1 MVVSS
6 RWVPRALAL
15 AVAAAFVAPSNGQ
28 VRYGAG
34 QNVAPVYEGWER
46 NADGSINMVFG
57 YMNRNY
63 EEEVEVPVGSNNM
76 LDPGRAD
83 QGQPTHFYTRRQEFV
98 FKVRVPSDWGTKELV
113 WTLTSAGKTEKAYGV
128 LTPIWEIGS
137 SVYQQNRGGPGP
149 GEPENQAPTVEMVG
163 SAQRTA
169 AVGEPLTL
177 SVQVTDD
184 GLPTPRVRPAGGA
197 AFGGGGRRG
206 AAGPGARGDSPIA
219 QAVVK
224 LNPGVRLGVTWIVYR
239 GGPGP
244 VIIDPMRVPVVS
256 ATTPQGAEAASKSQ
270 SGRATTQ
277 ATFSR
282 PGVYVLRAYADD
294 GIFVTPQDVTVT
306 VQGGATR

>member
-1 MVVSS
+1 MVWDFSMVVSS
-6 RWVPRALAL
+6 RWIPLTLALAL
-15 AVAAAFVAPSNGQ
+15 AAAFAAPSGAQ
-28 VRYGAG
+28 VKYGAG

-46 NADGSINMVFG
+46 NADGSFNVVFG

-63 EEEVEVPVGSNNM
+63 EEEVEVPIGSNNRIE
-76 LDPGRAD
+76 PGGAD
-83 QGQPTHFYTRRQEFV
+83 QGQPTHFYARRQEFV
-98 FKVRVPSDWGTKELV
+98 FKVRVPSDWGAKELV

-128 LTPIWEIGS
+128 LTPVWEIGS

-149 GEPENQAPTVEMVG
+149 GEPENLPPTIEMVG
-163 SAQRTA
+163 PAQKNI

-184 GLPTPRVRPAGGA
+184 GLPSPRLRPPGGA

-206 AAGPGARGDSPIA
+206 GAASVVRNDSPIA

-239 GGPGP
+239 GGPGA
-244 VIIDPMRVPVVS
+244 VSIEPMHVPV
-256 ATTPQGAEAASKSQ
+256 ESK

-306 VQGGATR
+306 VQAGANP

>member
-1 MVVSS
+1 MLVFS
-6 RWVPRALAL
+6 RWISHTLAL
-15 AVAAAFVAPSNGQ
+15 AVVAAFVAPSGAQ
-28 VRYGAG
+28 VRYGSG

-63 EEEVEVPVGSNNM
+63 EEEVEVPIGSNNRIE
-76 LDPGRAD
+76 PGRAD

-98 FKVRVPSDWGTKELV
+98 FKVKVPGDWGTKELV

-128 LTPIWEIGS
+128 LTAVWEIGS

-149 GEPENQAPTVEMVG
+149 GDPENQAPTVEMVG

-177 SVQVTDD
+177 AVQVSDD
-184 GLPTPRVRPAGGA
+184 GLPSPRVRPLGGA
-197 AFGGGGRRG
+197 AFGGSGRRG
-206 AAGPGARGDSPIA
+206 AAPSGARTDSPIG

-239 GGPGP
+239 GEPGP
-244 VIIDPMRVPVVS
+244 VSIEPMRAPVVS
-256 ATTPQGAEAASKSQ
+256 VASQGAATSSDSQ
-270 SGRATTQ
+270 SGKATTQ
-277 ATFSR
+277 ATFSL

-294 GIFVTPQDVTVT
+294 GILTTPQDVTVT
-306 VQGGATR
+306 VQAGTKP